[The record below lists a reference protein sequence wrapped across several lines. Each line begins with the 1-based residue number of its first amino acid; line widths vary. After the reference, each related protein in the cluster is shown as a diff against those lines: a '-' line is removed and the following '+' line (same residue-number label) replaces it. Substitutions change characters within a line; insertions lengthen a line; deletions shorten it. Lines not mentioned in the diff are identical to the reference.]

1 MKYQTENRL
10 RSSSRSVMYIYSAT
24 TKKPSSLRWHK
35 YMMLRKA
42 GGSLLI
48 AHWLLL
54 VACKWKVGAQLT
66 HFVVF
71 PVSSAKG
78 SQSMIIT
85 VIIGHL
91 PNHCSSTTTWHC
103 VFTAHPN
110 STYNTI
116 FVQLHTSL
124 FFAAHHKFFTYT

>member
-1 MKYQTENRL
+1 
-10 RSSSRSVMYIYSAT
+10 
-24 TKKPSSLRWHK
+24 
-35 YMMLRKA
+35 MMLRKT
-42 GGSLLI
+42 GGLLLN
-48 AHWLLL
+48 AHWPLL
-54 VACKWKVGAQLT
+54 VACKSKVGAQLI

-71 PVSSAKG
+71 PVSSAKD

-110 STYNTI
+110 STYEHYLCSATYKSV
-116 FVQLHTSL
+116 FLQLTTTFLHM
-124 FFAAHHKFFTYT
+124 HNIYKGGKY